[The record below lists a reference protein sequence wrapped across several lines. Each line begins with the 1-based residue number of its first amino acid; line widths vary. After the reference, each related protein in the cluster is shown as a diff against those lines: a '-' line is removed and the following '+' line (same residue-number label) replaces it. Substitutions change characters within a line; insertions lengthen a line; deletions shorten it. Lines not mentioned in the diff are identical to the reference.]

1 MSYLVFTKETAKLT
15 KKDVAVNAEA
25 EALAVIENGEI
36 NPLERYCAVKKMG
49 DYIDRYLDVMKP
61 YAIREQSKHGKESYN
76 SFGKTQL
83 KNSGDRL
90 DYEQD
95 IVYKQL
101 VKKLQERKNLI
112 DLAYKSSDKIFD
124 KDGCEVGKVG
134 IETFGG
140 EMIVLSY

>member
-15 KKDVAVNAEA
+15 KKDVAVNAEQ
-25 EALAVIENGEI
+25 EAMAVIDNGEI

-49 DYIDRYLDVMKP
+49 DYIERYLEVMKP
-61 YAIREQSKHGKESYN
+61 YAIKEQAKHGKESYH

-95 IVYKQL
+95 IVYRQLLKQL
-101 VKKLQERKNLI
+101 QDRKDLLN
-112 DLAYKSSDKIFD
+112 LAYKADGIVYDSD
-124 KDGCEVGKVG
+124 GASVPKVG
-134 IETFGG
+134 VKTYGSEV
-140 EMIVLSY
+140 IVLNY

>member
-15 KKDVAVNAEA
+15 KKDVATNAEQ
-25 EALAVIENGEI
+25 EALAVIDNGEI

-49 DYIDRYLDVMKP
+49 DYIDKYLEVMKP
-61 YAIREQSKHGKESYN
+61 YAIKEQSKHGKESYH

-95 IVYKQL
+95 FVY
-101 VKKLQERKNLI
+101 KKLQKQLKDRKDLL
-112 DLAYKSSDKIFD
+112 DLAYKSDKTIYD
-124 KDGCEVGKVG
+124 NEGCDVPKVG
-134 IETFGG
+134 VKTYGSEV
-140 EMIVLSY
+140 IVLSY